1 MLPNNPRLCKCP
13 PDSQEKNSHDKNAT
27 SEKLAICGQG
37 TNSTSETLRASD
49 VPYEHWGPG
58 KGWKRNRT

>member
-49 VPYEHWGPG
+49 VPYEH
-58 KGWKRNRT
+58 